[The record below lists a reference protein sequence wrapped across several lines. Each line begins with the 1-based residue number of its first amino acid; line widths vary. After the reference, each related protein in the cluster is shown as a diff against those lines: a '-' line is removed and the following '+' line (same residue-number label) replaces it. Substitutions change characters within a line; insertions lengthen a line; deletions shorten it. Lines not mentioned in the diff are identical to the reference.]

1 MKTDELKIKLTNIH
15 WRLNEFG
22 DILGDLLGVNE
33 FDFIAPEER
42 IEPETKT
49 IHVIIEKE
57 SEKKKN
63 TPLEEMWEI

>member
-1 MKTDELKIKLTNIH
+1 MKTDELKIKISNTRE
-15 WRLNEFG
+15 RLNEFADIIG
-22 DILGDLLGVNE
+22 DVIGVND